1 MNTELE
7 MIPLVDLK
15 AQYAELKPEI
25 DAAIAEVVESCQ
37 FILGPKV
44 EAFEADFAAYCQSR
58 FAFGVNSGTSA
69 LHLALLAAGVGA
81 GDEVITVGYT
91 FVATVAGI
99 LYTGARP
106 VFVDIDLLTC
116 NIDPGK
122 IEAAITPRTKAII
135 PVHLYGTCA
144 DMDPILDIAHRHNLI
159 VIEDAAQAQGA
170 EYKGRRAGSM
180 GHLACFSFY
189 PGKNLGAYGEAGA
202 VVTSDE
208 KYLDII
214 KQLRD
219 QGQSAKYLHERVGF
233 NYRMEAIQGAV
244 LGVKLKH
251 LDDWNAARRR
261 HAAVYRREL
270 LSEPG
275 AVATGSLIDRSGA
288 DRSAAARRQADGS
301 PADLSVRL
309 LDVPADCTPVYH
321 IFPLFTERRD
331 ELRDHLQA
339 NGISSGIH
347 YPIPVH
353 CQRGF
358 SNLGYGPG
366 DLPQTERV
374 CREVLSLPMYPELA
388 PETVMQIAETVREFC
403 SQSVAAHP

>member
-1 MNTELE
+1 

-15 AQYAELKPEI
+15 AQYESIKPEI
-25 DAAIAEVVESCQ
+25 VAAIAEVVESCQ

-44 EAFEADFAAYCQSR
+44 EAFEADFAAYCQAR

-99 LYTGARP
+99 LYTGAKP
-106 VFVDIDLLTC
+106 VLVDIDPLTC

-122 IEAAITPRTKAII
+122 IEAAITPQTKVIM

-144 DMDPILDIAHRHNLI
+144 DMDPILDIARRHNLI

-180 GHLACFSFY
+180 GDLACFSFY

-202 VVTSDE
+202 VVTNNE
-208 KYLDII
+208 KYVDVI

-219 QGQSAKYLHERVGF
+219 QGQSAKYLHERVGY

-251 LDDWNAARRR
+251 LDDWNTARRR
-261 HAAVYRREL
+261 HAAAYTQL
-270 LSEPG
+270 LSEPP
-275 AVATGSLIDRSGA
+275 ASTGGLLAGPGVDGSGA
-288 DRSAAARRQADGS
+288 EVN
-301 PADLSVRL
+301 VRL
-309 LDVPADCTPVYH
+309 LHVSADYTPVYH
-321 IFPLFTERRD
+321 IFPLFTEQRD
-331 ELRDHLQA
+331 ELREHLEA
-339 NGISSGIH
+339 HGISSGIH

-353 CQRGF
+353 FQRGF
-358 SNLGYGPG
+358 SNLGYGEG
-366 DLPQTERV
+366 DLPETERV

-388 PETVMQIAETVREFC
+388 PETVMHVADAVRQFC
-403 SQSVAAHP
+403 RQAVAAHP